1 MPPIKTRFAPSPTG
15 LIHLGNAR
23 TALLSALGGDTF
35 VLRIEDTDGE
45 RCRREF
51 VDELIADL
59 HWLGLE
65 WQEGPQ
71 SAEPDPHWFQSQRGS
86 IYKDYYRA
94 LEEKGLAYPCFCT
107 PVELEVSRKVQLS
120 AGRPPRYS
128 GKCAHLSVDEIRR
141 KRDQGLSPTL
151 RFRVPKNQ
159 AVEFED
165 EVRGPQRFASDDIG
179 DFIIRRAD
187 GTPAFFFCNAIDD
200 ALMGITRVLRG
211 EDHLANTPRQLMI
224 LAALDLPRPR
234 YAHISLIVG
243 DDGAPLSKR
252 NGSRSINQ
260 LREEGYF
267 PEAVVNML
275 ARLGHPYDSESLLGV
290 AELRAGFDVNRL
302 GRSPARFDVSHLDH
316 WQGLAVRR
324 AADDT
329 LWTWLHAETRAVVPE
344 AHRADFLD
352 IVRSN
357 CLFPRQADAWAKV
370 LFTDELE
377 LEADIAAVAQS
388 AGEAFYLA
396 AIDAATES
404 PDDFAAFLAGLK
416 RRSGAKGKHLFLPL
430 RAALTGSLDGPELAK
445 IYQLMD
451 KPRLHRRLA
460 EFTYESE

>member
-23 TALLSALGGDTF
+23 TALLSALGGDVF
-35 VLRIEDTDGE
+35 VLRIEDTDLE
-45 RCRREF
+45 RSRAEF
-51 VDELIADL
+51 VAELIADL
-59 HWLGLE
+59 RWLGLD
-65 WQEGPQ
+65 WQEGPR
-71 SAEPDPHWFQSQRGS
+71 SAEPDPHWFQSRRGEV
-86 IYKDYYRA
+86 YRDYYHA
-94 LEEKGLAYPCFCT
+94 LEEQGLAYPCFCT
-107 PVELEVSRKVQLS
+107 QLELEVSRKVQLS

-128 GKCAHLSVDEIRR
+128 GKCAHLSADEIRR
-141 KRDQGLSPTL
+141 KREEGLPATL

-165 EVRGPQRFASDDIG
+165 EVRGPQRFAGEDIG

-187 GTPAFFFCNAIDD
+187 GSPAFFFCNAIDD

-224 LAALDLPRPR
+224 LAALDLPAPR

-252 NGSRSINQ
+252 NGSRSIKL

-275 ARLGHPYDSESLLGV
+275 ARLGHHYDSEELLGL
-290 AELRAGFDVNRL
+290 AELRAGFDVDRL
-302 GRSPARFDVSHLDH
+302 GRSPARFDLSHLDH
-316 WQGLAVRR
+316 WQHLAVRG
-324 AADDT
+324 ASDEA
-329 LWTWLHAETRAVVPE
+329 LWAWLHTETRAIVSE
-344 AHRADFLD
+344 AHRLDFLD

-357 CLFPRQADAWAKV
+357 CLFPRQADAWARI

-377 LEADIAAVAQS
+377 LDADIAAMAQS

-404 PDDFAAFLAGLK
+404 PDDFSGFLAGLK
-416 RRSGAKGKHLFLPL
+416 RRSGVKGKHLFLPL

-445 IYQLMD
+445 IYRLLD